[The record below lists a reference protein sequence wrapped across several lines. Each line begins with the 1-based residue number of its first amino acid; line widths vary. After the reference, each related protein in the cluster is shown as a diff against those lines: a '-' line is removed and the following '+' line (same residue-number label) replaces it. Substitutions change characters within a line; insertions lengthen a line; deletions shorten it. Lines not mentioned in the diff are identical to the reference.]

1 MDAGDPYRS
10 LEVTPTIK
18 HLLGD
23 REMQMNDQQ
32 RRYKSEG
39 YGFESHL
46 HYSSHEITNENCFQ
60 YLCFGNIGDLPLSNG
75 GSCNGRLPGERGR
88 AL

>member
-1 MDAGDPYRS
+1 
-10 LEVTPTIK
+10 
-18 HLLGD
+18 
-23 REMQMNDQQ
+23 MQMNDQQ

-39 YGFESHL
+39 CGFESHL